1 MYICPL
7 EGWTKLGHARAFVMK
22 RRAERDVL
30 MKSYSTVI
38 FDLDGTLLNTLEDLT
53 NATNQAL
60 RECGYPEHTMEDV
73 KGFVGNGIGML
84 IRRALPPECDADPEA
99 YEMALQAFK
108 RYYFLHNNDTT
119 APYPGI
125 PELIDALQEKGLK
138 LAVVSNKNDPNV
150 KALCRYYFPTIPLA
164 VGEREG
170 IRRKPEPDTV
180 LHVMKEFGS
189 AKCHTLYVGDSDVDV
204 QTARNAGVDCAAV
217 LWGFRSEEH
226 LKNAGAEHL
235 FHSPE
240 ELCGWILSHQAK

>member
-1 MYICPL
+1 
-7 EGWTKLGHARAFVMK
+7 
-22 RRAERDVL
+22 

-99 YEMALQAFK
+99 YEMTLQAFK

-150 KALCRYYFPTIPLA
+150 KALCQYYFPSIPLA

-180 LHVMKEFGS
+180 LHVMNEFGS
-189 AKCHTLYVGDSDVDV
+189 AKCHTLYVGDSDVDGP
-204 QTARNAGVDCAAV
+204 QRWRGLRRRAV
-217 LWGFRSEEH
+217 GFPLGGTLEERRGQ
-226 LKNAGAEHL
+226 ASVPQPQGAVRL
-235 FHSPE
+235 DPVPSGGMSIP
-240 ELCGWILSHQAK
+240 